1 MLQRALD
8 EHHQVFRIDRLV
20 LKMIG
25 AALGGFD
32 RGVERRVAGEDDH
45 FRFGP
50 LFFDGWQQIEAM
62 PVRQLQVKQH
72 CIRLGTFKRGLRRR
86 RTLGRNDFV
95 TLRLEQRVHQIT
107 HVRVVV
113 HHHDSRFHTGR
124 FRLGSHSRVKP
135 RNSSK
140 KTSCVSNNRSG

>member
-1 MLQRALD
+1 
-8 EHHQVFRIDRLV
+8 
-20 LKMIG
+20 
-25 AALGGFD
+25 
-32 RGVERRVAGEDDH
+32 
-45 FRFGP
+45 
-50 LFFDGWQQIEAM
+50 M
-62 PVRQLQVKQH
+62 PVRQLQGKQH

-124 FRLGSHSRVKP
+124 FRLGSHARVKP

-140 KTSCVSNNRSG
+140 KTSCVSNNRSGRNCTATTHGNTPVAASANSSAST